1 MENKILKELKF
12 NQSGGELSFKGVR
25 YMLIRPETLI
35 EFQKKVEEL
44 LGDKGKDLLY
54 QSGFKGGSLS
64 ALKYR
69 DVFHFSDEEIIDFM
83 LEMGGEIG
91 WGHFSL
97 VEMDLRKK
105 RMVIDVINSPFAL
118 AYGKSDGPVCHFT
131 RGALGGKGE
140 VVFRQPV
147 TALEVQCQG
156 KGDRNCRFIIQVGCA
171 QVEC

>member
-1 MENKILKELKF
+1 MENKILEELKF

-35 EFQKKVEEL
+35 EFQKRVEEL

-54 QSGFKGGSLS
+54 QGGFKGGSLS
-64 ALKYR
+64 AAKYR

-83 LEMGGEIG
+83 LKMGGEIG

-105 RMVIDVINSPFAL
+105 KMVIDVINSL

-147 TALEVQCQG
+147 TALEVQCQA
-156 KGDRNCRFIIQVGCA
+156 KGDTNCRFIIQGSCA
-171 QVEC
+171 QSE